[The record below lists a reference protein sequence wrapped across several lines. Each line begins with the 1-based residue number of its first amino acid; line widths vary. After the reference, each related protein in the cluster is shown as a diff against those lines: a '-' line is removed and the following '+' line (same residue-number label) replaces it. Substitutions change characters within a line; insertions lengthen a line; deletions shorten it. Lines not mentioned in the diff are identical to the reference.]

1 MPSPPMLDMIQDSE
15 YGVENP
21 PEKEEKLSR
30 QSQIWDTD
38 NKGYLSKAERVA
50 KELDMDGKGYL
61 NQEEARSL
69 GRKIVDLSD
78 ENIKIRRLLCGMA
91 LLVIILCAATIP
103 AAYFAITGHQET
115 KVDDNGR
122 LVSTNG
128 GAAVS
133 VKTQGIK
140 VNTYRV
146 EGTNSTKTCV
156 RGEDLANVWIDNQN
170 GGVATIVIQNE
181 DGYEQVLRLSPSDS
195 RMTQDVVA
203 FGDVELYPD
212 DECDPDG
219 SSSGAAEDGN
229 RRLREYVRGG
239 EGGRQLGMKF
249 FHYHL
254 SDNVICYY

>member
-1 MPSPPMLDMIQDSE
+1 MSPSPMPDITEDSQ
-15 YGVENP
+15 YNP
-21 PEKEEKLSR
+21 DALRGNMGGLSQ
-30 QSQIWDTD
+30 QSKRWDTN
-38 NKGYLSKAERVA
+38 NKGYLSKSERHA
-50 KELDMDGKGYL
+50 REFDKDGKGYL
-61 NQEEARSL
+61 DQEEARSL
-69 GRKIVDLSD
+69 GRKIAELNE
-78 ENIKIRRLLCGMA
+78 ENSKIRRTLLFVI
-91 LLVIILCAATIP
+91 LLVIVLCGATI
-103 AAYFAITGHQET
+103 ASTYFAIKANQET
-115 KVDDNGR
+115 KVDENGR
-122 LVSTNG
+122 LVSANG
-128 GAAVS
+128 GAEVS

-195 RMTQDVVA
+195 RMTQDVVS

-239 EGGRQLGMKF
+239 VGGRQLGMKF

-254 SDNVICYY
+254 SDSVICYY

>member
-1 MPSPPMLDMIQDSE
+1 MSSSPMPDITEDSE
-15 YGVENP
+15 YG
-21 PEKEEKLSR
+21 PESPRGNMGRLS
-30 QSQIWDTD
+30 QKSQRWDTN
-38 NKGYLSKAERVA
+38 NKGYLSKSERHA
-50 KELDMDGKGYL
+50 KEFDKDGKGYL
-61 NQEEARSL
+61 DQDEARSL
-69 GRKIVDLSD
+69 GRKIAELND
-78 ENIKIRRLLCGMA
+78 ENNKIRRILLFVI
-91 LLVIILCAATIP
+91 LLVIVLCGATIAAT
-103 AAYFAITGHQET
+103 YFAIKANQET

-128 GAAVS
+128 AEVS

-146 EGTNSTKTCV
+146 EGANSTKTCV
-156 RGEDLANVWIDNQN
+156 RGEDLADVWIDNQN

-195 RMTQDVVA
+195 RMTQDVVS

-219 SSSGAAEDGN
+219 ASSGAAEDGN

-239 EGGRQLGMKF
+239 EGGRQLGMKH